1 MSTNVTSL
9 TGNFFPSPQD
19 GFTTTTSGSVA
30 SGAATV
36 GLNSVAGFANGEVAT
51 FVIDPTDA
59 TKKQTFTG
67 VIDTSGVQVTS
78 VVWTAGTNQTHA
90 LGATVVDYATATHI
104 AQMTK
109 GITQEHKQ
117 TGAHSDITFDSLTA
131 NASAT
136 VDLSES
142 PLATTDY
149 GDATVTADKVDFGGS
164 GSGVWWE
171 EIGRTTLGSAGDTIT
186 VSSFTAK
193 KYLRIQANLLATGGT
208 IGAAVTFNSDTGSNY
223 ARRISDE
230 GGADATGASQS
241 SAAIGTTGAWNQ
253 SIVADVTNISSSEK
267 LIIAHQ
273 AGVNS
278 AGAASIPR
286 RQEMVGKW
294 ANTSSQI
301 TTVTFTN
308 LGTGDYAIGSEV
320 IILGHD

>member
-51 FVIDPTDA
+51 FVIDPTDV

-78 VVWTAGTNQTHA
+78 VAWTAGTNQTHA

-131 NASAT
+131 NAGAT

-142 PLATTDY
+142 PLTS
-149 GDATVTADKVDFGGS
+149 AD
-164 GSGVWWE
+164 
-171 EIGRTTLGSAGDTIT
+171 
-186 VSSFTAK
+186 
-193 KYLRIQANLLATGGT
+193 
-208 IGAAVTFNSDTGSNY
+208 IGAV
-223 ARRISDE
+223 
-230 GGADATGASQS
+230 
-241 SAAIGTTGAWNQ
+241 
-253 SIVADVTNISSSEK
+253 IVNA
-267 LIIAHQ
+267 
-273 AGVNS
+273 
-278 AGAASIPR
+278 
-286 RQEMVGKW
+286 
-294 ANTSSQI
+294 
-301 TTVTFTN
+301 N
-308 LGTGDYAIGSEV
+308 LGTGAGELGAAWQSWTPTYTGFSVVNGTVVAKYIQIGKSVRVKFKFTAGSSDTFSGAFKVSTPVTAASDITGSDTVTGSIRVRDSSTAAKLNGITFLDSTTTFGFSVNNSTTAVSDVANSTPWTWATGDSLAFTAEYEAA
-320 IILGHD
+320 